1 MTIPRHTTLFFALA
15 TAGALL
21 QGCDAPKPSGSS
33 ARLYEVDFKGP
44 AKTCEA
50 PKQKPA
56 AGKTTEATMKV
67 GSDGGWCGLTVAND
81 GKPFAAGLLT
91 ARAEH
96 GKVLVRSVGTDTRID
111 YTPEFGF
118 AGTDRFAVEL
128 LPGSAQVHV
137 AVTAVPR

>member
-15 TAGALL
+15 AAGVLL
-21 QGCDAPKPSGSS
+21 QGCDAAKQTGPS
-33 ARLYEVDFKGP
+33 ARLYEVDFKGA

-56 AGKTTEATMKV
+56 AGKTTEATLKV
-67 GSDGGWCGLTVAND
+67 GSDGGWCGATVSND

-91 ARAEH
+91 ARPAH
-96 GKVLVRSVGTDTRID
+96 GKVLVHSVGNDTRID

-118 AGTDRFAVEL
+118 VGADSFSVEL
-128 LPGSAQVHV
+128 LPGSAILHV
-137 AVTAVPR
+137 AVTAIK